1 MSALKLQTRGLPPAN
16 RRAMP
21 RLLNILLG
29 FALLLSF
36 AMGGVAH
43 AAEEVCLPN
52 IEAMAEA
59 HTEGDSD
66 QSPHGDSG
74 PAHHHGSCHGHH
86 VAAPADTQE
95 PALTLAGRLE
105 VTEAGSVLGAAAPP
119 GANLRPPIA

>member
-1 MSALKLQTRGLPPAN
+1 
-16 RRAMP
+16 MP

-43 AAEEVCLPN
+43 AAERVCLPST
-52 IEAMAEA
+52 EAAAEA
-59 HTEGDSD
+59 HTQGDSD

-86 VAAPADTQE
+86 VAAPAESHEAET
-95 PALTLAGRLE
+95 TLAGRLE
-105 VTEAGSVLGAAAPP
+105 VTETGSILGAAVPP